1 MLKKKQFVVI
11 GLGRFGYS
19 LLEELIRLGHQVL
32 AIDNNED
39 RIDYVAA
46 IATHAVQ
53 ADAMDEKVLKALDVA
68 SFDAVIVGIGGDIE
82 ASILTSITLKELGV
96 RKIIAKAQNHMHGK
110 VLEKLGI
117 DMVIY
122 PERDMALRLACNLVS
137 NSIIEQI
144 QLSSDYGILELITPV
159 SFVGRSLEEIAIRQ
173 RMDITIIAIRS
184 GQEII
189 ISPHAQQR
197 IKKDDILV
205 ALGPTRRLEKL
216 GEMD

>member
-1 MLKKKQFVVI
+1 MKKKQFVVI

>member
-122 PERDMALRLACNLVS
+122 PERDMALRLARNLVS

>member
-32 AIDNNED
+32 AIDDNED

-122 PERDMALRLACNLVS
+122 PERDMALRLARNLVS